1 MHAGLT
7 ATRICQLLA
16 LVLGAHLL
24 SRHSAASAVRSRTP
38 PAASARRTASAPA
51 GLSALTYVVACYR
64 LRRPE
69 STSCA
74 GEELSRDFYKALLRE
89 FKFRFPGNATM
100 LRYSPKSPE
109 EIECQGGEQ
118 CEVVSPLEWSERGGE
133 VISVS
138 VRVEPRDT
146 VEGEEYHG
154 EIGADKKHV
163 AEPTEVSDVSR
174 VEHETFPRL
183 TKCVSAHH
191 EHVHVKKKDQVEPC

>member
-1 MHAGLT
+1 MSSETLMHAGLT

-118 CEVVSPLEWSERGGE
+118 CEVVSPLEWSERGGDRSRQKACRRTDRGQRRLE
-133 VISVS
+133 GGA
-138 VRVEPRDT
+138 RDFSQAHQVCQRSSRT
-146 VEGEEYHG
+146 RACEEERPG
-154 EIGADKKHV
+154 GALLAPPHAPARHNGV
-163 AEPTEVSDVSR
+163 
-174 VEHETFPRL
+174 
-183 TKCVSAHH
+183 
-191 EHVHVKKKDQVEPC
+191 